1 MVEKAQAVWIDT
13 VQIVAVAVQACR
25 KEIALN
31 FVQLLV
37 VGKFPL
43 EGEVHRFE
51 QFIADAE
58 VCIGECHNQWVH
70 LGVRIA
76 VYFDTRMDTVS
87 LLLCF
92 VQSFIVI
99 IQEALGLHTFEYLVI
114 LISRHGDWLEQ

>member
-51 QFIADAE
+51 QFVADAE
-58 VCIGECHNQWVH
+58 VCIGECDNQWVH

-76 VYFDTRMDTVS
+76 VYLDTRMDTVS

-114 LISRHGDWLEQ
+114 LISRHGDWIEQ